1 MIDYI
6 LQKLFEYYPQ
16 VSTYFIII
24 LVVVFVVY
32 KFTIFYKDTKDNNRK
47 FGEIEGS
54 LNKID
59 EDNNKKFG
67 EIEGSLNRIDKGFTT
82 LNQILLEK
90 NVISKSCYSEENSPR
105 VINKIG
111 LKLYSESG
119 AEKLFDNIKDE
130 LLLELEKKHFDSLLE
145 LERSSLDVLMDKMND
160 IRFKDIQNFAFE
172 HPTFDNNPLTYTD
185 LLFIMSL
192 KLREAYRE
200 KYPQSNLG

>member
-6 LQKLFEYYPQ
+6 LQKLSEYYPQ

-24 LVVVFVVY
+24 LVVAFVVY
-32 KFTIFYKDTKDNNRK
+32 KLTIFYKDTKDNNKK
-47 FGEIEGS
+47 FGEMEGS
-54 LNKID
+54 LSRID
-59 EDNNKKFG
+59 KDNNKKFG

-119 AEKLFDNIKDE
+119 AEKLFDNIEDE